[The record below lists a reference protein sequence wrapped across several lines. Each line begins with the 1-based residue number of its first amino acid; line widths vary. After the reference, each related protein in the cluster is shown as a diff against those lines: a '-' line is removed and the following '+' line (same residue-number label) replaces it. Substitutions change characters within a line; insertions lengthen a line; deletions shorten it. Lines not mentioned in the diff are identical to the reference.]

1 MPFYYDVTRETTT
14 NGTTQTLSTHLRV
27 TTAAA
32 VPAGIVGIYGDARH
46 STAGGG
52 VIYGTRG
59 GAAGSGGTAATAN
72 KKHPDNPSAG
82 SSWLNDATAI
92 TAGTSP
98 QVQVTVGIAQT
109 GGQGGWVALEMA
121 MAIQMKANAGANGNF
136 EIGSKAIG
144 TSVPINTTVDW
155 WEQP

>member
-14 NGTTQTLSTHLRV
+14 SGTTQTLVTHLRC

-32 VPAGIVGIYGDARH
+32 VPAGIVGLYGDARH
-46 STAGGG
+46 GTAGGG
-52 VIYGTRG
+52 VIYGVRP
-59 GAAGSGGTAATAN
+59 GAAGTGGTAATEN
-72 KKHPDNPSAG
+72 KKHPDNPTAG
-82 SSWLNDATAI
+82 TAFLDDTTAI

-98 QVQVTVGIAQT
+98 QVQPTVGIAQT

-121 MAIQMKANAGANGNF
+121 MALQLKANAGANGNF
-136 EIGSKAIG
+136 EVGSKAVG
-144 TSVPINTTVDW
+144 TSVPINVTVDW